1 MILPRLHYV
10 FINLW
15 AMIDSICVMHR
26 AEAEFHSSDLT
37 RQTLFLKKL
46 IIVYAI

>member
-10 FINLW
+10 LMNLW
-15 AMIDSICVMHR
+15 AMIDSICVRHR
-26 AEAEFHSSDLT
+26 TEAEFHSSDLT
-37 RQTLFLKKL
+37 RQTLFLKEL